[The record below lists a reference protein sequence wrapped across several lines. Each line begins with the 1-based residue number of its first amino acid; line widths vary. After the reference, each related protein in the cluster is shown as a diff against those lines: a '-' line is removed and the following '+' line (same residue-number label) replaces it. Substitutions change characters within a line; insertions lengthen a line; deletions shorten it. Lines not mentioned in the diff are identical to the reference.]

1 MDKLII
7 TCACVGAEV
16 MKTDNPAVPYGPQEI
31 AESAIAAVEAGASLL
46 HLHARTHEGTPSQ
59 EAALFADTFARI
71 KAKVDPIL
79 QISTGGAVTATTAER
94 LAPLDDPGVL
104 AHLEMASFTCGTVN
118 FGNDVFMNSPEFLTA
133 LARKLK
139 ERDLKPEIEVF
150 EPGMI
155 ANAMRL
161 IKAGELSHPLHFDFV
176 LGVPGA
182 MPGGF
187 RQLMFLVDSL
197 PSLCTWSV
205 AGVGA
210 WQLPLATMAI
220 MMGGHVRVGLE
231 DNMYYRKGEL
241 AHSNAQLVE
250 RIVRLAEELGRPVA
264 TPAEAREILGL
275 APRPVTSS
283 RS

>member
-31 AESAIAAVEAGASLL
+31 ADSAIAAVEAGASLL
-46 HLHARTHEGTPSQ
+46 HLHARTEDGTPSQ
-59 EAALFADTFARI
+59 DGALFADLFGRI
-71 KAKVDPIL
+71 KAKVDPVL

-104 AHLEMASFTCGTVN
+104 AYLEMASFTCGTVN

-139 ERDLKPEIEVF
+139 ERQLKPEIEVF

-187 RQLMFLVDSL
+187 RQLMFLIDSL

-241 AHSNAQLVE
+241 AESNAQLVK

-275 APRPVTSS
+275 SPRPVTAS